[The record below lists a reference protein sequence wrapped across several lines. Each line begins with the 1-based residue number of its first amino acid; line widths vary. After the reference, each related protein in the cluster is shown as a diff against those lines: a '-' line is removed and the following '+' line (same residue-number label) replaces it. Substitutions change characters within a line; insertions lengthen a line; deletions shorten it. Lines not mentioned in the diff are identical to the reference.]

1 MNQISDTS
9 SGPVLVTGAT
19 GDVGGEVVR
28 LLVAAGTK
36 VHALH
41 RRPEQASALAE
52 LGAEPVLGRLD
63 DESDLRKLMGTVDR
77 LFLLTPPVAQQVDL
91 ERHLIAGAQT
101 ARLRHVVRISASDSN
116 SRSPVP

>member
-1 MNQISDTS
+1 M
-9 SGPVLVTGAT
+9 LVTGAT

-28 LLVAAGTK
+28 LLVAAGAE

-63 DESDLRKLMGTVDR
+63 D
-77 LFLLTPPVAQQVDL
+77 TPTRD
-91 ERHLIAGAQT
+91 G
-101 ARLRHVVRISASDSN
+101 S
-116 SRSPVP
+116 